1 MSNTTINFT
10 FTVGG
15 VPTDAT
21 SVVLR
26 DEAAVFGVRRTD
38 TLATVVPAGTAMT
51 HVSTGVYAYTFADP
65 EPNLAYHY
73 WVEAVHGGAT
83 HRLEGKVAG
92 GASVS
97 PRSYLTVAAADEL
110 AATLPALAA
119 WSAAT
124 SPDKALA
131 LERASIDIDGAM
143 PYQGRKYDA
152 EQVNQFPR
160 VAYDDGAGA
169 GPPSAAPAGAFSP
182 PVVWDWDA
190 ALSAAAVPEDVL
202 LAVVLQADANLAGQ
216 REPRLAAQHDGV
228 VYDLTG
234 SIAESYKYNRG
245 PGVSTGLC
253 RAAWVLLRKYR
264 LKGGK
269 VL

>member
-26 DEAAVFGVRRTD
+26 DAGATFGVRRTD
-38 TLATVVPAGTAMT
+38 TLAAVVAAGTAMT

-83 HRLEGKVAG
+83 HRLAGNVAG
-92 GASVS
+92 GAAVA
-97 PRSYLTVAAADEL
+97 PRAYLTVAAADEL
-110 AATLPALAA
+110 GATLPALAA

-124 SPDKALA
+124 SPDKARA
-131 LERASIDIDGAM
+131 LERASIDVDGAM
-143 PYQGRKYDA
+143 PYQGRKYDPG
-152 EQVNQFPR
+152 QVNQFPR
-160 VAYDDGAGA
+160 VAYDEPPTTGAAGA
-169 GPPSAAPAGAFSP
+169 GGGLPDA
-182 PVVWDWDA
+182 VWNWDA
-190 ALSAAAVPEDVL
+190 ALGAAVVPEDVL
-202 LAVVLQADANLAGQ
+202 LAVVLQADANLAGE

-234 SIAESYKYNRG
+234 SIAESYKYTQG

-264 LKGGK
+264 LKSGT
-269 VL
+269 LS

>member
-10 FTVGG
+10 FTVGN

-26 DEAAVFGVRRTD
+26 DAGNAFGVRRLD

-51 HVSTGVYAYTFADP
+51 RVSTGVYAYTFADP
-65 EPNLAYHY
+65 EPNLTYHY
-73 WVEAVHGGAT
+73 WVEAVYGGAT
-83 HRLEGKVAG
+83 HRLEGTAAG
-92 GASVS
+92 GAAVD

-110 AATLPALAA
+110 AATLPTLAA

-124 SPDKALA
+124 SPNKARA
-131 LERASIDIDGAM
+131 LERASIDVDGAM
-143 PYQGRKYDA
+143 PYQGRKYDPA
-152 EQVNQFPR
+152 QVNQFPR
-160 VAYDDGAGA
+160 VPYDNS
-169 GPPSAAPAGAFSP
+169 PPNAAPVVGGSGSAS
-182 PVVWDWDA
+182 VWDWDA
-190 ALSAAAVPEDVL
+190 SLNEAVAPEDVL
-202 LAVVLQADANLAGQ
+202 LAVVLQADANLAGE
-216 REPRLAAQHDGV
+216 REPRLSAQHDGV

-234 SIAESYKYNRG
+234 SVAESYKYTQG

-264 LKGGK
+264 LKSGK
-269 VL
+269 IL

>member
-15 VPTDAT
+15 VPTNAT

-26 DEAAVFGVRRTD
+26 DAAATFGVRRTD
-38 TLATVVPAGTAMT
+38 TLATVVAAGTAMT
-51 HVSTGVYAYTFADP
+51 NVGTGVYAHAFTDP
-65 EPNLAYHY
+65 EPNLTYTY
-73 WVEAVHGGAT
+73 WVEAVYSGAT
-83 HRLEGKVAG
+83 HRLQGTIAG
-92 GASVS
+92 GASVG
-97 PRSYLTVAAADEL
+97 PRTYLTTAAADDL
-110 AATLPALAA
+110 AATVPTLAA

-124 SPDKALA
+124 SPNKARG
-131 LERASIDIDGAM
+131 LERASLDVDNAM

-152 EQVNQFPR
+152 DQVNQFPR
-160 VAYDDGAGA
+160 VPYDDDLARAAGVGLDGAGT
-169 GPPSAAPAGAFSP
+169 SP
-182 PVVWDWDA
+182 PAVWDWDA
-190 ALSAAAVPEDVL
+190 SLNEAVVPEDVR
-202 LAVVLQADANLAGQ
+202 LAVVLQADAILAGE

-234 SIAESYKYNRG
+234 SIAESYKYTQG

-253 RAAWVLLRKYR
+253 RAAWVLLRRYR
-264 LKGGK
+264 LKSGK